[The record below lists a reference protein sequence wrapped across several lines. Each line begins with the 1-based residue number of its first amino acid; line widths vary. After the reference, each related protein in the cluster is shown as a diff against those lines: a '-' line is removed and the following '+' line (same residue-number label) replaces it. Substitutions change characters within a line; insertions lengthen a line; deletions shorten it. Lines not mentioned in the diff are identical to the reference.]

1 MRGAAE
7 GAGSMCAKVRH
18 LLIRLYDATTGDDD
32 SSGREALTWVARGLG
47 VAVKSIGQNEL
58 GQPMT
63 LELLPGSSLNGRP
76 IP

>member
-1 MRGAAE
+1 MRVVIPDE
-7 GAGSMCAKVRH
+7 LK
-18 LLIRLYDATTGDDD
+18 IRYR
-32 SSGREALTWVARGLG
+32 SPARGLG